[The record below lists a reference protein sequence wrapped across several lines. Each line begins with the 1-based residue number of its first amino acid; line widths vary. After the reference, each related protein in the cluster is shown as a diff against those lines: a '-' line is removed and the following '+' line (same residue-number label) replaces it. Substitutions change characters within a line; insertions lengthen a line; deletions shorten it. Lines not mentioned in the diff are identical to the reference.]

1 MNMNVTIQNIRC
13 FIRRSLADLK
23 TVMPSDHHK
32 WKSATVKHIG
42 GITEQTKSTR
52 PDFENIL
59 GNLNVQEK
67 LSGKKNFETILRE
80 DTRFEKIWKK
90 LRKDAKI
97 DIFGF
102 YSLLPEEI
110 MQATLEEYMWQ
121 VESLQ
126 FDEEIAKTVAKNF
139 VASLDSGKVSFVDF
153 SVVRGLYTDFEEHQ
167 LPSGLRLRKIE
178 DEEASRL
185 VDRYKRIDEEDNL
198 AQNSCIVERTIEF
211 ELGSKP
217 PSIIDSHE
225 KFEQVVRGLRIL
237 KEGQVDH
244 QNTFRRSCFP
254 GQIGVFP
261 NSTYH
266 LDKRHAPI
274 ESFNL
279 SEDELPKL
287 ITILKAIL
295 LKTVSARLRIAV
307 ERLSDAILRPKADDR
322 LLDLIICLEALFGDD
337 QGAAGYKIG
346 LRSAVIV
353 GNNYRDRQEIFKLV
367 QQAYRRRS
375 ALVHGSRKKHE
386 DDIDLTPKEL
396 AQKLANVTR
405 KSLLLWLRAL
415 ATGRKPP
422 QSKDIDDRIFR
433 DLPLSE

>member
-1 MNMNVTIQNIRC
+1 MKVTIQNISC
-13 FIRRSLADLK
+13 FIGRSLEDLK

-42 GITEQTKSTR
+42 GMTGQTKSTR

-59 GNLNVQEK
+59 DNLNVQEK

-80 DTRFEKIWKK
+80 DTRFEDIWKK
-90 LRKDAKI
+90 LRKAPEEV
-97 DIFGF
+97 DIFGR
-102 YSLLPEEI
+102 YSLRPEEVLL
-110 MQATLEEYMWQ
+110 ATLLEYMWQ

-126 FDEEIAKTVAKNF
+126 LDEDSAETVAKNF
-139 VASLDSGKVSFVDF
+139 IASLDTGKVSFVDF
-153 SVVRGLYTDFEEHQ
+153 SVVRCLYMDFGEHQ

-198 AQNSCIVERTIEF
+198 PQNSCIVERTIEF

-217 PSIIDSHE
+217 PSIIDSHQ
-225 KFEQVVRGLRIL
+225 KFEQVVNGLRIL
-237 KEGQVDH
+237 KEGRLDH
-244 QNTFRRSCFP
+244 QNTFRRSCFT
-254 GQIGVFP
+254 GQIGIFP
-261 NSTYH
+261 TNTYH
-266 LDKRHAPI
+266 LDKRHAPT

-287 ITILKAIL
+287 ILILKAIL
-295 LKTVSARLRIAV
+295 LKTVSTRLRIAV
-307 ERLSDAILRPKADDR
+307 ERLSDASLRPKADDR

-346 LRSAVIV
+346 LRSAVLI
-353 GNNYRDRQEIFKLV
+353 GNDHQERQEIFELV

-375 ALVHGSRKKHE
+375 GLVHGGGKKRK
-386 DDIDLTPKEL
+386 DDITPKEL
-396 AQKLANVTR
+396 AEKLANVTR
-405 KSLLLWLRAL
+405 KSLLQWLTAL
-415 ATGRKPP
+415 ATGCKTP

-433 DLPLSE
+433 DLPISE